1 MINNQ
6 YKSPNVLPDSSSKSK
21 DTRKLFVH
29 WDVTATTIY
38 CDQVKNYVT
47 IKISKDWSKT
57 CIYHQKWGNIRRENK
72 KGIIRLIVWMGFVK
86 GEKHI
91 TVDDCKGSEICPN
104 VQECLEKVYQQEV
117 N

>member
-1 MINNQ
+1 MISNEYQSSNAF
-6 YKSPNVLPDSSSKSK
+6 PNYSSMSK
-21 DTRKLFVH
+21 DTRKIFVH

>member
-1 MINNQ
+1 
-6 YKSPNVLPDSSSKSK
+6 
-21 DTRKLFVH
+21 
-29 WDVTATTIY
+29 
-38 CDQVKNYVT
+38 
-47 IKISKDWSKT
+47 
-57 CIYHQKWGNIRRENK
+57 
-72 KGIIRLIVWMGFVK
+72 MGFVK